1 LKQELAVAVPLDIT
15 AAEPTSYDHDLGDGA
30 CDHKIVNAD
39 VVESNDFARRLAKAR
54 GEGAMELVESL
65 LKLAKAR
72 GEGAKELVESLLK
85 DPGIFGNVVD
95 DQEQVG

>member
-1 LKQELAVAVPLDIT
+1 VPLDFT
-15 AAEPTSYDHDLGDGA
+15 AAEPTSYDHNLGDGA
-30 CDHKIVNAD
+30 ACNHKIVNAD
-39 VVESNDFARRLAKAR
+39 IVESNDFARCLAKAR
-54 GEGAMELVESL
+54 GEGAKELVESL

-85 DPGIFGNVVD
+85 DPGIFGNIVD